1 MGNVQTTHQA
11 TQPVITVPAHDQAVP
26 APHATVPS
34 QQHQP
39 PPPRQDTAAP
49 TVKAFP
55 DLRMRRLMGVS
66 AWALALAVTGFVVG
80 AIALIRL
87 MGDMPGWFEPVFAAT
102 GVFGLLLIVAA
113 FVTVQYRRIPWL
125 LLGASSVTLVAGIIM
140 LGNA

>member
-1 MGNVQTTHQA
+1 
-11 TQPVITVPAHDQAVP
+11 
-26 APHATVPS
+26 
-34 QQHQP
+34 
-39 PPPRQDTAAP
+39 
-49 TVKAFP
+49 
-55 DLRMRRLMGVS
+55 MGVS